1 MNITPKNRKKH
12 PVSAHVCRQGQRYE
26 PCWHV
31 SRGFFKSLKKT
42 CWLTFCSHLC
52 SVSLW
57 FSQHGYCFCLTAVH
71 FTSRGLI
78 AFHLSVSVL
87 IHGSQRLVVAI
98 LKEIL
103 MSWKLLSTLY
113 LFPLAAS
120 PSDASTRAHYL
131 PPLQQAR
138 WWVVASPYWEEVGCV
153 LAYSSQL
160 KYADHPQFILSHRVY

>member
-1 MNITPKNRKKH
+1 MNLTPKNRKKH

-103 MSWKLLSTLY
+103 MSWKLLSTLSVPSRCFT
-113 LFPLAAS
+113 LWCQHSRTLSAPTSTGALMGRSFSILRRSGLRVSLQFSVKVCWS
-120 PSDASTRAHYL
+120 PSVH
-131 PPLQQAR
+131 PL
-138 WWVVASPYWEEVGCV
+138 S
-153 LAYSSQL
+153 
-160 KYADHPQFILSHRVY
+160 